1 MHRGLIGRVLVALAV
16 LVVGVAVIAKAPIGT
31 GSKRHAKGVAVIAK
45 APIGTEPKATQN
57 QSHSVVAL
65 P

>member
-16 LVVGVAVIAKAPIGT
+16 LLVGVAIIAKAPIGT
-31 GSKRHAKGVAVIAK
+31 GTKPKAKGVAIIAK
-45 APIGTEPKATQN
+45 APIKPAQN